1 MGYCQSTTHT
11 TTQTAS
17 SPDKL
22 TYLTAMV
29 TPCHGLKLCFESPSL
44 VFTGWE
50 SDSTKPILQPL
61 ESAVTIP

>member
-1 MGYCQSTTHT
+1 MPWLHAIPYLCISPQVVGYFQPTTQT

-22 TYLTAMV
+22 TYLTAIF

-50 SDSTKPILQPL
+50 SD
-61 ESAVTIP
+61 